1 MVLINI
7 LTRTGTRKGYY
18 RTLKDSI
25 NLQSHTNIRH
35 IKSNDNN
42 RCSYLS
48 KEEDVINVNRNKKL
62 GKGFYNLYLNKL
74 AEETKEGWVIIL
86 DDDSKL
92 INTTFIEEL
101 SKICDESSEDEVI
114 IYKVKIYK
122 KKVKRVVPDNKNFS
136 DKQFKRCD
144 IDMAC
149 FCIHHSVFSNFKFQ
163 SIRGGDYYFL
173 DSIRKSNNYKFK
185 YVDLPLGIWANYDG
199 AKRGKN

>member
-7 LTRTGTRKGYY
+7 LTRTGTRESYY
-18 RTLKDSI
+18 QTLKDSI

-35 IKSNDNN
+35 IKSNDNDKCN
-42 RCSYLS
+42 FLS
-48 KEEDVINVNRNKKL
+48 EEEDVIKVNRKKKI

-92 INTTFIEEL
+92 IDTTFIEEL

-114 IYKVKIYK
+114 IYKAKIYEE
-122 KKVKRVVPDNKNFS
+122 KVKRVVPDNKNFS
-136 DKQFKRCD
+136 NKEFKRRD

-149 FCIHHSVFSNFKFQ
+149 FCIHHSVFSNFKF
-163 SIRGGDYYFL
+163 IGKRCGDYYFL

-199 AKRGKN
+199 AKGGKN

>member
-7 LTRTGTRKGYY
+7 LTRTGRRERYY
-18 RTLKDSI
+18 QTLKDSI
-25 NLQSHTNIRH
+25 NLQSHQNIRH
-35 IKSNDNN
+35 IKSNDNDK
-42 RCSYLS
+42 CLYLS
-48 KEEDVINVNRNKKL
+48 EEEDVINVNRNPKL

-74 AEETKEGWVIIL
+74 AKETKEGWVIIL

-122 KKVKRVVPDNKNFS
+122 KRKVPNNKNFS
-136 DKQFKRCD
+136 KKKFKIAD

-149 FCIHHSVFSNFKFQ
+149 FCLHHSVFSNFKFPA
-163 SIRGGDYYFL
+163 IRGADYYFL

-199 AKRGKN
+199 AKRGKDIC